1 MAGAP
6 CLVRVGDDVFLETEG
21 SAEACVLAEMGEGEI
36 GQRGADAACVIEE
49 KQADRID
56 NGDGIFGLDEDGV
69 TIAEAVVGEAA
80 LVQLP
85 TTARIAAAK
94 L

>member
-6 CLVRVGDDVFLETEG
+6 CLVRLGDDVFLETEG

-56 NGDGIFGLDEDGV
+56 NGEPNSAL
-69 TIAEAVVGEAA
+69 AA
-80 LVQLP
+80 LRS
-85 TTARIAAAK
+85 ASAAAK
-94 L
+94 PQD